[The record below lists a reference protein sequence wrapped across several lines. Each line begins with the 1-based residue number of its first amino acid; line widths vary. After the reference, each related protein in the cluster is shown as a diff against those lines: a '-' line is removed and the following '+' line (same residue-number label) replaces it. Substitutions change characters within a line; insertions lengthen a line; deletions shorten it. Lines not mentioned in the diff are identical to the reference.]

1 MTTNHTDLIE
11 RLREDAGVMES
22 GGYDGP
28 ARRLRAAA
36 DALEAMW
43 TETGRLVDKSNAY
56 IVENSRLASALEA
69 MQADAARYRW
79 LRGGA
84 DIPLES
90 NRWARWEVRYW
101 CGRWWSTMFADQ
113 LDTAIDAARGKV

>member
-1 MTTNHTDLIE
+1 MTTNHTDLIRE
-11 RLREDAGVMES
+11 LRNWS
-22 GGYDGP
+22 DGP
-28 ARRLRAAA
+28 GTDALVNRAA
-36 DALEAMW
+36 D
-43 TETGRLVDKSNAY
+43 
-56 IVENSRLASALEA
+56 ALEA